1 MITTSGFLTAQECT
15 QFVFSL
21 YSAGRCYRLP
31 RSPAG
36 SRGTYTFKERGGE
49 EKETIGENRER
60 EGKGR

>member
-1 MITTSGFLTAQECT
+1 MHFGLKMITTSGFLTAQECT

-36 SRGTYTFKERGGE
+36 SRGTYF
-49 EKETIGENRER
+49 
-60 EGKGR
+60 